1 MLLYKSVLVTAVVV
15 AGCGKV
21 ADGGSIDAAPSSD
34 TPLVDAALVDAA
46 LVDAALVDAAPDAS
60 PDAARPKI
68 YDIVYGS
75 TWEFNVDQE
84 VPGWIAIVNTGNAAL
99 DLSTLKVIDVTDDHP
114 TMNLTAR
121 VITASTRLQPGEVGG
136 HLTPVTKRVTVDAGL
151 VTDPTVDTSV
161 DYLGFQLLNFTN
173 SSEVRFNGAITI
185 EIANRT
191 VQLPMVFHITP
202 FTGPILFEPSLG
214 KRITAP

>member
-1 MLLYKSVLVTAVVV
+1 MLLYKSVFVTAVVA

-21 ADGGSIDAAPSSD
+21 ADDKPIDAPSSND
-34 TPLVDAALVDAA
+34 APLVDGS

-60 PDAARPKI
+60 PDAALPRI
-68 YDIVYGS
+68 YDVVYGS
-75 TWEFNVDQE
+75 NWEFTVDQE
-84 VPGWIAIVNTGNAAL
+84 VPGWIAIVNTGTSAL
-99 DLSTLKVIDVTDDHP
+99 DLFTLRVLDISDDHP

-121 VITASTRLQPGEVGG
+121 VISASTRLQPGQVGG

-151 VTDPTVDTSV
+151 VSDPTVDTSV
-161 DYLGFQLLNFTN
+161 DYLGFQLLNFTDAT
-173 SSEVRFNGAITI
+173 EVRFNGVITI
-185 EIANRT
+185 DIANRA

-214 KRITAP
+214 KRISAP

>member
-1 MLLYKSVLVTAVVV
+1 MSLYKSVFVTAVVA

-21 ADGGSIDAAPSSD
+21 ADDKPIDAPPASSDAPSSI
-34 TPLVDAALVDAA
+34 DAA

-60 PDAARPKI
+60 PDAALPRI

-75 TWEFNVDQE
+75 NWEFTVDQE
-84 VPGWIAIVNTGNAAL
+84 VPGWIAIVNTGTASL
-99 DLSTLKVIDVTDDHP
+99 DLSTLRVLDVSDDHP

-121 VITASTRLQPGEVGG
+121 VISASTRLQPGQVGG

-151 VTDPTVDTSV
+151 VSDPTVDTSV
-161 DYLGFQLLNFTN
+161 DYLGLQLLNFTDTT
-173 SSEVRFNGAITI
+173 EVRFNGTITI
-185 EIANRT
+185 EIANRA

-214 KRITAP
+214 KRISAP